1 MNNYNETQGVR
12 VVDVSPGQR
21 EGKVNV
27 NTSITITFSA
37 DINPASFAKN
47 IVVLEDYNKIFKD
60 VNSLKDYS
68 QYRVV
73 KGSISYR
80 DRVLTYT
87 PSESFNT
94 DTCYV
99 LMLNDGIQD
108 ITGNRMIKKHV
119 SCFYTESTAS
129 YPRVE
134 ILTPKYGAICDSI
147 PEFTWKNQASES
159 YEFQIS
165 KSNTFEVLWYT
176 QIIPGNKVEEVM
188 RHIPAFFPEEGM
200 YHIRIR
206 SENGEWSNVHQ
217 IFIKPV
223 TDAVVAE
230 QDTPDII
237 HYDEFLEGLEDPI
250 EVLEYFPPKDSV
262 NTDLK
267 INLIYIKIKGKVDE
281 HKIHIDDSYVYG
293 ESFDEDHEEYAHET
307 VDGKWTVI
315 YDSYLDITYIIFQP
329 VNLDDVEEKEFIE
342 TLNSGN
348 LIERS
353 GKGEIDQ
360 SEE

>member
-27 NTSITITFSA
+27 HSNVVVTFSA
-37 DINPASFAKN
+37 DINPSSFGRN
-47 IVVLEDYNKIFKD
+47 IVVLEDYNKIFKN

-73 KGSISYR
+73 KGSISYK

-87 PSESFNT
+87 PDEPFNT

-99 LMLNDGIQD
+99 FMLNDGITD

-119 SCFYTESTAS
+119 SCFYTESVAS

-134 ILTPKYGAICDSI
+134 VLSPKYGAICEAM
-147 PEFTWKNQASES
+147 PEFTWKNQGSES
-159 YEFQIS
+159 YEFQVS
-165 KSNTFEVLWYT
+165 KENTFELLLYNK
-176 QIIPGNKVEEVM
+176 IIPGQKVERIM
-188 RHIPAFFPEEGM
+188 RHDPEFIPEEGM

-206 SENGEWSNVHQ
+206 SENGEWSDVHQ

-223 TDAVVAE
+223 VDAVVAE
-230 QDTPDII
+230 QDVPEIM
-237 HYDEFLEGLEDPI
+237 HLNEFLDGLEDPI
-250 EVLEYFPPKDSV
+250 EVLEFFPSQDSV
-262 NTDLK
+262 NISLK
-267 INLIYIKIKGKVDE
+267 INLIYIKIKGK
-281 HKIHIDDSYVYG
+281 IDDSKVRLEDSYVYG
-293 ESFDEDHEEYAHET
+293 ESFDEDHEEYGHET
-307 VDGKWTVI
+307 VDGKWIVI
-315 YDSYLDITYIIFQP
+315 YDSHFDVTYVIFQP

-342 TLNSGN
+342 TLNSGS
-348 LIERS
+348 LVERRS
-353 GKGEIDQ
+353 NGATT
-360 SEE
+360 